1 MLPIVENDECVTL
14 SEFGYAV
21 YRFIA
26 RNLQGNML
34 ENDINLLAFLP
45 EREDFWPKG
54 FDAYTKL

>member
-14 SEFGYAV
+14 SEFGHAV

-34 ENDINLLAFLP
+34 ENDVNLLAFLP
-45 EREDFWPKG
+45 EREDFWPNG
-54 FDAYTKL
+54 FDVYTKL